1 MVDTFAFS
9 ADICAS
15 VAPKRF
21 QRVTSVEVYSLL
33 IADDDSAL
41 RQALRDV
48 FEPRGFRTLLA
59 ANGREA
65 IDLIEAND
73 IHCLLLDMHMPDLTG
88 LEILQ
93 IVRPR
98 WAQLPAIMLTAD
110 HSKRIL
116 QEAVAL
122 RAFTVLR
129 KPVSRELVTDTVQR
143 ALRRAF
149 PA

>member
-1 MVDTFAFS
+1 M
-9 ADICAS
+9 
-15 VAPKRF
+15 
-21 QRVTSVEVYSLL
+21 TSVEVYSLL

-48 FEPRGFRTLLA
+48 FEPRGFRTFLA

-65 IDLIEAND
+65 IDLIESND

-98 WAQLPAIMLTAD
+98 WTQLPAIMLTAD

-143 ALRRAF
+143 ALRRAYS
-149 PA
+149 A